1 MKHGPIQHETEVVQV
16 IWFYFSLAL
25 AIIIGAGAQL
35 SLKAGATRSGELQTM
50 ILDPYVMGGLV
61 AYGFAALFYVIAI
74 RQIPLSV
81 AFPSVSSSYIAVAF
95 LSHLIWGEPFGRA
108 QIAALLLISTG
119 IYVLAI
125 KS

>member
-1 MKHGPIQHETEVVQV
+1 MTWYYV
-16 IWFYFSLAL
+16 SLAL
-25 AIIIGAGAQL
+25 AVAIGAGAQI
-35 SLKAGATRSGELQTM
+35 SLKEGATRSGELQSM
-50 ILDPYVMGGLV
+50 ILEPYVVGGLI

-95 LSHLIWGEPFGRA
+95 FSHLIWGEPFGRA
-108 QIAALLLISTG
+108 QIAALILIGTG
-119 IYVLAI
+119 IYLLAV